1 MIACIESLGIL
12 IYIILFQIRAFG
24 AEGMIDEMLRYL
36 NVAENVLWNM
46 DPYQKSDLYGIVLHA
61 LVKAKEV
68 RIYVLLPFILLYE
81 MMNWVQFFLQAIF
94 YALLN
99 S

>member
-1 MIACIESLGIL
+1 MIE
-12 IYIILFQIRAFG
+12 
-24 AEGMIDEMLRYL
+24 EMLRYL

-68 RIYVLLPFILLYE
+68 WIYFLLPFVLLYE
-81 MMNWVQFFLQAIF
+81 MMNRV
-94 YALLN
+94 
-99 S
+99 